1 MLFRRRSQ
9 VDSTET
15 FIDQHHC
22 SRSAPSGTPCRR
34 ATRKLCSSISVRPV
48 TCNSLGSVA
57 TATDAGRPGSVVL
70 FAFTRHSSTFLICGA
85 VISALSMGRFVD
97 GDLRWRSGHVNS
109 LVVYLGFHDK
119 LQKKSHGRPCSQHVA
134 NKQKHFAAPE
144 GIRVSTQQTLEA
156 RHRLDQSGRGAGPV
170 GVSLR
175 LCALVA
181 RGCRSIRALAPNAAN
196 SRGSASSLPSR
207 IASSLFKDGCSITRW

>member
-1 MLFRRRSQ
+1 MLVSGSPICDPMLFRRRSQ

-97 GDLRWRSGHVNS
+97 GDLRWRSGHVN
-109 LVVYLGFHDK
+109 H
-119 LQKKSHGRPCSQHVA
+119 H
-134 NKQKHFAAPE
+134 
-144 GIRVSTQQTLEA
+144 
-156 RHRLDQSGRGAGPV
+156 
-170 GVSLR
+170 
-175 LCALVA
+175 LCVDDHL
-181 RGCRSIRALAPNAAN
+181 
-196 SRGSASSLPSR
+196 SLPS
-207 IASSLFKDGCSITRW
+207 IFNHCMSALTLYKYLLSFSVVC

>member
-97 GDLRWRSGHVNS
+97 GDLRWCSGHVNS
-109 LVVYLGFHDK
+109 LVVYLGVHDK

-134 NKQKHFAAPE
+134 NKQNNILLHRKASACRRSKLSRPGIASIRAGE
-144 GIRVSTQQTLEA
+144 GPALWA
-156 RHRLDQSGRGAGPV
+156 

-181 RGCRSIRALAPNAAN
+181 RGCRSIHLVEQRPHLS
-196 SRGSASSLPSR
+196 SRCS
-207 IASSLFKDGCSITRW
+207 KDMCLGHAH